1 MTSAL
6 ALTILGAIIA
16 AAVGYLCWL
25 LRVPPGTHDEHEDM
39 WQ

>member
-16 AAVGYLCWL
+16 AAVGYLSWL
-25 LRVPPGTHDEHEDM
+25 LRVPPGASDEHEDM